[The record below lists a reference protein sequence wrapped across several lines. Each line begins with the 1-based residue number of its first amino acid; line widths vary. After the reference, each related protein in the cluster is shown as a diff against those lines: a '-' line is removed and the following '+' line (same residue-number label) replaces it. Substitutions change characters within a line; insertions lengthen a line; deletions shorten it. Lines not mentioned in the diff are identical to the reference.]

1 LAVALIAD
9 QTGRRVLT
17 SGGGGGSET

>member
-17 SGGGGGSET
+17 SGGGGSET